1 MQAHGRHIAGHTL
14 IEHHLQRLIER
25 LTQPGCER
33 PQQVDTQARWLV
45 LDTLGCAI
53 AGGRAPTVRAWLDGQ
68 HLRADPFATA
78 GPAPGGPSPGAA
90 MAFAMAACWDEAC
103 EGHARAHGRP
113 GVAALAA
120 IWPWVHQLNWGRLL
134 QALVLGYEVGARM
147 GALLRIAPGMH
158 VDANWPSLGSAAAAA
173 SALQLNAQQTLTAIH
188 IAACQLPTSLYRP
201 IQTGDTARN
210 TYLGHAAML
219 GQMAA
224 QAAAAGIS
232 APANAI
238 ETHLQVAYQKPAP
251 AGWEGSDDF
260 EILSAYFKPYAAVRH
275 VHYGAHAA
283 LGLRAQFDLD
293 MLEHM
298 DLWVY
303 QEALTYCGVRQPQTP
318 LQAQFS
324 LSFGVAAMLR
334 WGHLNSTV
342 YASPEFEDDG
352 VHRLEKKVTIHVHE
366 AWTQQQW
373 RRAKLRITLVDGRVL
388 ENTCTA
394 VMGDADM
401 PWREQDLKDKFITNC
416 QGSLSPARSQL
427 LAEHILHAPDQ
438 APIFPR

>member
-78 GPAPGGPSPGAA
+78 GPAPGGPIPGAA

-120 IWPWVHQLNWGRLL
+120 IWPWVHQLNWGQLL

-232 APANAI
+232 APGNAI
-238 ETHLQVAYQKPAP
+238 ETHLQVAYQKPAQ

-293 MLEHM
+293 MLELM

>member
-1 MQAHGRHIAGHTL
+1 MQAFARRMAGHTL
-14 IEHHLQRLIER
+14 IEQHLQRLIER
-25 LTQPGCER
+25 LTQTAGEWPV
-33 PQQVDTQARWLV
+33 QVHQQARWLV

-78 GPAPGGPSPGAA
+78 DPTQTGPSPGAA

-120 IWPWVHQLNWGRLL
+120 IWPWVHQLNGGQLC

-158 VDANWPSLGSAAAAA
+158 VDAYWPSLGAAAAAA

-238 ETHLQVAYQKPAP
+238 ETHLQVASQKPAP

-275 VHYGAHAA
+275 VHYGAQAA
-283 LGLRAQFDLD
+283 LSLRAQLDLKKLD
-293 MLEHM
+293 RI

-342 YASPEFEDDG
+342 YASPAFEDAW
-352 VHRLEKKVTIHVHE
+352 VHQLEKKVTIHVHGD
-366 AWTQQQW
+366 WTQKQW
-373 RRAKLRITLVDGRVL
+373 RRAQLQLTLMDGRVL
-388 ENTCTA
+388 ENTCQT

-401 PWREQDLKDKFITNC
+401 PWSEAALTQKFIINC
-416 QGSLSPARSQL
+416 EGSLSPARSL
-427 LAEHILHAPDQ
+427 SLADHVLHAPAQ
-438 APIFPR
+438 APIFP

>member
-1 MQAHGRHIAGHTL
+1 MQAFARRMAGHTL
-14 IEHHLQRLIER
+14 IEQHLQRLIER
-25 LTQPGCER
+25 LTQTAGEWPV
-33 PQQVDTQARWLV
+33 QVHQQARWLV

-78 GPAPGGPSPGAA
+78 DPTQTGPSPGAA

-120 IWPWVHQLNWGRLL
+120 IWPWVHQLNGGQLC

-158 VDANWPSLGSAAAAA
+158 VDAYWPSLGAAAAAA

-238 ETHLQVAYQKPAP
+238 ETHLQVASQKPAP

-275 VHYGAHAA
+275 VHYGAQAA
-283 LGLRAQFDLD
+283 LSLRAELDLNKLD
-293 MLEHM
+293 RI

-342 YASPEFEDDG
+342 YASPAFEDAW
-352 VHRLEKKVTIHVHE
+352 VHQLEKKVTIHVHGD
-366 AWTQQQW
+366 WTQKQW
-373 RRAKLRITLVDGRVL
+373 RRAQLQLTLMDGRVL

-401 PWREQDLKDKFITNC
+401 PWREQDLIDKFITNC
-416 QGSLSPARSQL
+416 QGSLSPAGILS

>member
-1 MQAHGRHIAGHTL
+1 M
-14 IEHHLQRLIER
+14 IEHDLQQLVER
-25 LTQPGCER
+25 LTEPGFKSPPSVER
-33 PQQVDTQARWLV
+33 QARWLV

-53 AGGRAPTVRAWLDGQ
+53 AGGRAPTVRAWLEGQ

-78 GPAPGGPSPGAA
+78 DPAPPGPCQGAA

-120 IWPWVHQLNWGRLL
+120 IWPWVHQLNWGQLIH
-134 QALVLGYEVGARM
+134 ALVLGYEVGARM

-158 VDANWPSLGSAAAAA
+158 VDGNWPSLGSAAAAA
-173 SALQLNAQQTLTAIH
+173 SVLQLNAEQTLTAIH

-219 GQMAA
+219 GQMSA

-238 ETHLQVAYQKPAP
+238 ENHLQVVYQKPAP
-251 AGWEGSDDF
+251 PGWQGSDDF
-260 EILSAYFKPYAAVRH
+260 EILSGYFKPYAAVRH

-283 LGLRAQFDLD
+283 LHLRPQFDLQALD
-293 MLEHM
+293 RI

-303 QEALTYCGVRQPQTP
+303 REALTYCGVRQPQTP

-334 WGHLNSTV
+334 WGRLDSTV
-342 YASPEFEDDG
+342 YASPEFEDEG
-352 VHRLEKKVTIHVHE
+352 VHEIEKKVTIHVDDD
-366 AWTQQQW
+366 WTQKQW
-373 RRAKLRITLVDGRVL
+373 RRAKLQITLVDGRVL
-388 ENTCTA
+388 ANTCQA

-401 PWREQDLKDKFITNC
+401 PWSEADLKQKFITNC
-416 QGSLSPARSQL
+416 EGSLSPARSL
-427 LAEHILHAPDQ
+427 CLAEHVLHAPAQ
-438 APIFPR
+438 APIFP

>member
-1 MQAHGRHIAGHTL
+1 MQAFARRMAGHTL
-14 IEHHLQRLIER
+14 IEQHLQRLIER
-25 LTQPGCER
+25 LTQTAGEWPV
-33 PQQVDTQARWLV
+33 QVHQQARWLV

-78 GPAPGGPSPGAA
+78 DPTQTGPSPGAA

-120 IWPWVHQLNWGRLL
+120 IWPWVHQLNGGQLS

-158 VDANWPSLGSAAAAA
+158 VDAYWPSLGAAAAAA

-232 APANAI
+232 APAHAI
-238 ETHLQVAYQKPAP
+238 ETHLQVASQKPAP

-275 VHYGAHAA
+275 VHYGAQAA
-283 LGLRAQFDLD
+283 LSLRAELDLNKLD
-293 MLEHM
+293 RI

-342 YASPEFEDDG
+342 YASPAFEDAW
-352 VHRLEKKVTIHVHE
+352 VHQLEKKVTIHVHGD
-366 AWTQQQW
+366 WTQKQW
-373 RRAKLRITLVDGRVL
+373 RRAQLQLTLMDGRVL

-401 PWREQDLKDKFITNC
+401 PWREQDLIDKFITNC
-416 QGSLSPARSQL
+416 QGSLSPAGSL
-427 LAEHILHAPDQ
+427 SLAEHILHAPDQ

>member
-78 GPAPGGPSPGAA
+78 GPAPGGPIPGAA

-120 IWPWVHQLNWGRLL
+120 IWPWVHQLNWGQLL

-373 RRAKLRITLVDGRVL
+373 RHAKLRITLVDGRVL

>member
-1 MQAHGRHIAGHTL
+1 MAGHTL
-14 IEHHLQRLIER
+14 IEQHLQRLIER
-25 LTQPGCER
+25 LNQPQVEW
-33 PQQVDTQARWLV
+33 PQQVKQQARWLV

-68 HLRADPFATA
+68 HLRADPFATTA
-78 GPAPGGPSPGAA
+78 GPAPIGPSPGAA

-120 IWPWVHQLNWGRLL
+120 IWPWVHQLNWGQLMH
-134 QALVLGYEVGARM
+134 ALVLGYEVGARM

-158 VDANWPSLGSAAAAA
+158 VDGNWPSLGGAAAAA
-173 SALQLNAQQTLTAIH
+173 SALQLNTQQTLTAIH

-251 AGWEGSDDF
+251 PGWEGSDDF

-283 LGLRAQFDLD
+283 LALRAQFDLD
-293 MLEHM
+293 MLEHI

-342 YASPEFEDDG
+342 YTSPEFEDAR
-352 VHRLEKKVTIHVHE
+352 VHQLEKKVTIDVHDE
-366 AWTQQQW
+366 WTQKQW
-373 RRAKLRITLVDGRVL
+373 RRAKLRLTLVDGRVL
-388 ENTCTA
+388 ENTSQA

-427 LAEHILHAPDQ
+427 LAEHILHAPNQ

>member
-120 IWPWVHQLNWGRLL
+120 IWPWVHQLNWGQLL

-401 PWREQDLKDKFITNC
+401 PWREEDLKDKFITNC

>member
-1 MQAHGRHIAGHTL
+1 MAGHTL
-14 IEHHLQRLIER
+14 IEQHLQRLVER
-25 LTQPGCER
+25 LTQTGVEWPE
-33 PQQVDTQARWLV
+33 QVHQQARWLV

-68 HLRADPFATA
+68 HLCADPFATA
-78 GPAPGGPSPGAA
+78 SPAPTGPSPGAA

-120 IWPWVHQLNWGRLL
+120 IWPWVHQLSIGQLCK
-134 QALVLGYEVGARM
+134 ALVLGYEVGARM

-158 VDANWPSLGSAAAAA
+158 VDAYWPSLGAAAAAA
-173 SALQLNAQQTLTAIH
+173 SALELNAQQTLTAIH

-238 ETHLQVAYQKPAP
+238 ENHLQVASQKPAP
-251 AGWEGSDDF
+251 VGWEGSDDF

-275 VHYGAHAA
+275 VHYGAQAA
-283 LGLRAQFDLD
+283 LGLRAQLD
-293 MLEHM
+293 VGQLDRI

-342 YASPEFEDDG
+342 YASPAFEDAG
-352 VHRLEKKVTIHVHE
+352 VHQLEKKVTIHVHGE
-366 AWTQQQW
+366 WTQQQW
-373 RRAKLRITLVDGRVL
+373 RRAQLQLTLADGRVL

-401 PWREQDLKDKFITNC
+401 PWREPDLIDKFITNG
-416 QGSLSPARSQL
+416 QGSLSPARSLSRAQP
-427 LAEHILHAPDQ
+427 ILHAPAQ
-438 APIFPR
+438 APNFQR

>member
-1 MQAHGRHIAGHTL
+1 
-14 IEHHLQRLIER
+14 
-25 LTQPGCER
+25 
-33 PQQVDTQARWLV
+33 
-45 LDTLGCAI
+45 
-53 AGGRAPTVRAWLDGQ
+53 
-68 HLRADPFATA
+68 
-78 GPAPGGPSPGAA
+78 

-120 IWPWVHQLNWGRLL
+120 IWPWVHQLNWGQLL
-134 QALVLGYEVGARM
+134 NAFVLGYEVGARM

-158 VDANWPSLGSAAAAA
+158 VDGNWPSLGAAAAAA

-238 ETHLQVAYQKPAP
+238 EAHLQVAYQKPAP
-251 AGWEGSDDF
+251 LGWQGTDDF

-283 LGLRAQFDLD
+283 LGLRPQFDLD
-293 MLEHM
+293 MLDQI

-303 QEALTYCGVRQPQTP
+303 QEAVTYCGVRQPQTP

-342 YASPEFEDDG
+342 YTKLEFEDDG
-352 VHRLEKKVTIHVHE
+352 VRRLEKKVTLHVHE
-366 AWTQQQW
+366 EWTQKQW
-373 RRAKLRITLVDGRVL
+373 RRAKLRLTLLDGRVL
-388 ENTCTA
+388 ENTCQA

-401 PWREQDLKDKFITNC
+401 PWSEKDLKDKFITNC

-427 LAEHILHAPDQ
+427 LAEHVLHAPTQ
-438 APIFPR
+438 APVFP

>member
-1 MQAHGRHIAGHTL
+1 MAGHTL
-14 IEHHLQRLIER
+14 IEQHLQRLIER
-25 LTQPGCER
+25 LNQPQVEW
-33 PQQVDTQARWLV
+33 PQQVKQQARWLV

-68 HLRADPFATA
+68 HLRADPFATS
-78 GPAPGGPSPGAA
+78 GPAQVGPSPGAA

-120 IWPWVHQLNWGRLL
+120 IWPWVHQLNWGQLIH
-134 QALVLGYEVGARM
+134 ALVLGYEVGARM

-158 VDANWPSLGSAAAAA
+158 VDGNWPSLGSAAAAA
-173 SALQLNAQQTLTAIH
+173 SVLQLNAEQTLTAIH

-238 ETHLQVAYQKPAP
+238 ENHLQVVYQKPAP
-251 AGWEGSDDF
+251 LGWQGTEDF
-260 EILSAYFKPYAAVRH
+260 EILTSYFKPYAAVRH

-283 LGLRAQFDLD
+283 LHLRPQFDLQALD
-293 MLEHM
+293 RI

-303 QEALTYCGVRQPQTP
+303 REALTYCGVRQPQTP

-334 WGHLNSTV
+334 WGRLDSTV
-342 YASPEFEDDG
+342 YASPEFEDEG
-352 VHRLEKKVTIHVHE
+352 VHQIEQKVTIHVDDD
-366 AWTQQQW
+366 WTQKQW
-373 RRAKLRITLVDGRVL
+373 RRARLKLSLADGRVL
-388 ENTCTA
+388 ENTCQA

-401 PWREQDLKDKFITNC
+401 PWSEADLKQKFITNC
-416 QGSLSPARSQL
+416 QGSLSPARSL
-427 LAEHILHAPDQ
+427 CLAEHVLHAPAQ
-438 APIFPR
+438 APIFP

>member
-1 MQAHGRHIAGHTL
+1 MAGHTL
-14 IEHHLQRLIER
+14 IEQHLQRLVER
-25 LTQPGCER
+25 LTQTGVEWPE
-33 PQQVDTQARWLV
+33 QVHQQARWLV

-68 HLRADPFATA
+68 HLCADPFATA
-78 GPAPGGPSPGAA
+78 SPAPTGPSPGAA

-120 IWPWVHQLNWGRLL
+120 IWPWVHQLSIGQLCK
-134 QALVLGYEVGARM
+134 ALVLGYEVGARM

-158 VDANWPSLGSAAAAA
+158 VDAYWPSLGAAAAAA

-238 ETHLQVAYQKPAP
+238 ENHLQVASQKPAP
-251 AGWEGSDDF
+251 VGWEGADDF

-275 VHYGAHAA
+275 VHYGALAA
-283 LGLRAQFDLD
+283 LGLRAQLD
-293 MLEHM
+293 VGQLDRI

-342 YASPEFEDDG
+342 YASPAFEDAG
-352 VHRLEKKVTIHVHE
+352 VHQLEKKVTIHVHGE
-366 AWTQQQW
+366 WTQQQW
-373 RRAKLRITLVDGRVL
+373 RRAQLQLTLVDGRVL

-401 PWREQDLKDKFITNC
+401 PWREPDLIDKFITNG
-416 QGSLSPARSQL
+416 QGSLSPARSL
-427 LAEHILHAPDQ
+427 SLAQHILHAPAQ

>member
-78 GPAPGGPSPGAA
+78 DPAPGGPSPGAA

-120 IWPWVHQLNWGRLL
+120 IWPWVHQLNWGQLL

-232 APANAI
+232 APGNAI

-324 LSFGVAAMLR
+324 LSFAVAAMLR

>member
-1 MQAHGRHIAGHTL
+1 
-14 IEHHLQRLIER
+14 
-25 LTQPGCER
+25 
-33 PQQVDTQARWLV
+33 
-45 LDTLGCAI
+45 
-53 AGGRAPTVRAWLDGQ
+53 
-68 HLRADPFATA
+68 
-78 GPAPGGPSPGAA
+78 

-120 IWPWVHQLNWGRLL
+120 IWPWVHQLNWGQLMH
-134 QALVLGYEVGARM
+134 ALVLGYEVGARM

-158 VDANWPSLGSAAAAA
+158 VDGNWPSLGGAAAAA
-173 SALQLNAQQTLTAIH
+173 SALQLNTQQTLTAIH

-251 AGWEGSDDF
+251 PGWEGSDDF

-283 LGLRAQFDLD
+283 LALRAQFDLD
-293 MLEHM
+293 MLEHI

-342 YASPEFEDDG
+342 YASPDFEDTWMQ
-352 VHRLEKKVTIHVHE
+352 RLEKKVTIHVHAE
-366 AWTQQQW
+366 WTQKQW
-373 RRAKLRITLVDGRVL
+373 RRAKLQLTLVDGRVL
-388 ENTCTA
+388 ENTCPA

-427 LAEHILHAPDQ
+427 LAAHILHAPDQ
-438 APIFPR
+438 APIFP

>member
-1 MQAHGRHIAGHTL
+1 LSI
-14 IEHHLQRLIER
+14 
-25 LTQPGCER
+25 
-33 PQQVDTQARWLV
+33 
-45 LDTLGCAI
+45 
-53 AGGRAPTVRAWLDGQ
+53 GQ
-68 HLRADPFATA
+68 L
-78 GPAPGGPSPGAA
+78 
-90 MAFAMAACWDEAC
+90 CK
-103 EGHARAHGRP
+103 
-113 GVAALAA
+113 
-120 IWPWVHQLNWGRLL
+120 
-134 QALVLGYEVGARM
+134 ALVLGYEVGARM

-158 VDANWPSLGSAAAAA
+158 VDAYWPSLGAAAAAA

-238 ETHLQVAYQKPAP
+238 ENHLQVASQKSAP
-251 AGWEGSDDF
+251 VGWEGSDDF

-275 VHYGAHAA
+275 VHYGAQAA
-283 LGLRAQFDLD
+283 LGLRAQLD
-293 MLEHM
+293 VGQLDRI

-342 YASPEFEDDG
+342 YASPAFEDAG
-352 VHRLEKKVTIHVHE
+352 VHQLEKKVTIHVHGE
-366 AWTQQQW
+366 WTQQQW
-373 RRAKLRITLVDGRVL
+373 RRAQLQLTLADGRVL

-401 PWREQDLKDKFITNC
+401 PWREPDLIDKFITTG
-416 QGSLSPARSQL
+416 QGSLSPARSL
-427 LAEHILHAPDQ
+427 SLAQHILHAPVQ

>member
-120 IWPWVHQLNWGRLL
+120 IWPWVHQLNWGQLL

>member
-1 MQAHGRHIAGHTL
+1 MQAFARRMAGHTL
-14 IEHHLQRLIER
+14 IEQHLQRLIER
-25 LTQPGCER
+25 LTQTGGEWPV
-33 PQQVDTQARWLV
+33 QVHQQARWLV

-78 GPAPGGPSPGAA
+78 DPTQTGPSPGAA

-120 IWPWVHQLNWGRLL
+120 IWPWVHQLNGGQLC

-158 VDANWPSLGSAAAAA
+158 VDAYWPSLGAAAAAA

-238 ETHLQVAYQKPAP
+238 ETHLQVASQKPAP

-275 VHYGAHAA
+275 VHYGAQAA
-283 LGLRAQFDLD
+283 LSLRAQLDLNKLD
-293 MLEHM
+293 RI

-342 YASPEFEDDG
+342 YASPAFEDAW
-352 VHRLEKKVTIHVHE
+352 VHQLEKKVTIHVHGD
-366 AWTQQQW
+366 WTQKQW
-373 RRAKLRITLVDGRVL
+373 RRAQLQLTLMDGRVL

-401 PWREQDLKDKFITNC
+401 PWREQDLIDKFITNC
-416 QGSLSPARSQL
+416 QGSLSPAGILS

>member
-1 MQAHGRHIAGHTL
+1 MAGHTL

-25 LTQPGCER
+25 LTQPGRER

-53 AGGRAPTVRAWLDGQ
+53 AGARAPTVRAWLDGQ

-78 GPAPGGPSPGAA
+78 SPGPGGPSSGAA

-120 IWPWVHQLNWGRLL
+120 IWPWVHQLNWGQLL
-134 QALVLGYEVGARM
+134 HALVLGYEVGARM

-158 VDANWPSLGSAAAAA
+158 VDGNWPSLGGAAAAA
-173 SALQLNAQQTLTAIH
+173 GALQLNAQQTLTAIH

-251 AGWEGSDDF
+251 TGWEGSDDF

-293 MLEHM
+293 MLAHI

-303 QEALTYCGVRQPQTP
+303 QEAQTYCGVRQPQTP

-342 YASPEFEDDG
+342 YTSPEFEDAR
-352 VHRLEKKVTIHVHE
+352 VHQLEKKVTIHVHDE
-366 AWTQQQW
+366 WTQKQW
-373 RRAKLRITLVDGRVL
+373 RRAKLRLTLVDGRVL
-388 ENTCTA
+388 ENTCQA

-416 QGSLSPARSQL
+416 QGSLSPARSQM
-427 LAEHILHAPDQ
+427 LAEHVLHAPDQ